1 MYTIKISKQGKY
13 YLSKDNIRL
22 CEDCSFIEKINES
35 LYALKIQ
42 ENASVSWKFFNC
54 DTNKVDLSLTN
65 SRLISD
71 NFLNDTFTF
80 DRGACFSVYDKS
92 TLEELFSITK
102 NEDKY
107 DFYYIGK
114 GYSVYENN
122 IYNGP
127 SKIGAI
133 NDFPILYK
141 NEEDKHRIIKLEGIS
156 LFYFNRNDYELK
168 FKGFTIFNKSIS

>member
-1 MYTIKISKQGKY
+1 MTSIKISKQGQY
-13 YLSKDNIRL
+13 YLSKDNTRL
-22 CEDCSFIEKINES
+22 CEDCSFIEKINDI

-42 ENASVSWKFFNC
+42 EKAGLSWQFYNC
-54 DTNKVDLSLTN
+54 NTNQIDLKLSD

-71 NFLNDTFTF
+71 GFSEDTFTF
-80 DRGACFSVYDKS
+80 DRTTCFSVYDKS

-127 SKIGAI
+127 SKIGPI
-133 NDFPILYK
+133 NDFPILYE
-141 NEEDKHRIIKLEGIS
+141 NE
-156 LFYFNRNDYELK
+156 
-168 FKGFTIFNKSIS
+168 